1 MEMGDY
7 GRVVLFHNLLSRNAS
22 EQVLAAVRARIR
34 RMAGTLEEYG
44 LAGEQAVAEKVQRGL
59 ANRPDLVVVAGG
71 DGTVQ
76 MVAPKM
82 VHTGIP
88 LAVIPIGTYNNFAL
102 SLGVPSDPIAACE
115 LIENGM
121 LLPIDAGLA
130 DEQHVFFEAAG
141 VGVDAEMFPI
151 GEEIKQGRVVS
162 VLRAIRAAFLH
173 RQTRVELRFD
183 RPLNEA
189 YRMSY
194 RGETPL
200 SRRRRRF
207 RKSRRRI
214 RVRCSFVAV
223 ANGPF
228 YGSNLTVCPGA
239 RMDDG
244 LLTIAVYR
252 DFSKLEL
259 ALHLWSISRG
269 RYRHHPK
276 MEMFDSSSLEVACRK
291 PLSVHVDGNIIGTTP
306 VRFGV
311 IRRAL
316 TVLATQSH
324 LRK

>member
-1 MEMGDY
+1 MEIGGY

-22 EQVLAAVRARIR
+22 EQVLAAVRMRIR
-34 RMAGTLEEYG
+34 GAAGTLEEYG
-44 LAGEQAVAEKVQRGL
+44 LGGEEAVREKVQQGL
-59 ANRPDLVVVAGG
+59 ENRPDLVVVAGG
-71 DGTVQ
+71 DGTIG
-76 MVAPKM
+76 MVTPKM
-82 VHTGIP
+82 VRTGIP
-88 LAVIPIGTYNNFAL
+88 LAVIPVGTFNNFAL
-102 SLGVPSDPIAACE
+102 SLGVPPDPIAACE
-115 LIENGM
+115 VVENGIIV
-121 LLPIDAGLA
+121 PIDAAVA
-130 DEQHVFFEAAG
+130 DEQYVFLEAAG

-151 GEEIKQGRVVS
+151 GEEIKQGRILS
-162 VLRAIRAAFLH
+162 VFRAIRAAFLH
-173 RQTRVELRFD
+173 RQSAVELRFD

-194 RGETPL
+194 RGETLL

-269 RYRHHPK
+269 RYQRHPK
-276 MEMFDSSSLEVACRK
+276 IEMFDSSSLEVACRK
-291 PLSVHVDGNIIGTTP
+291 PLSVHVDGNTIGTTP
-306 VRFGV
+306 VRFDVLRG
-311 IRRAL
+311 AL
-316 TVLATQSH
+316 TVLAPRSYLH
-324 LRK
+324 K